1 MTSLQTRI
9 RQNGPAFF
17 MPMSSLVGV
26 IYAYNPTVGAANQFS
41 CAPWAD
47 GVLPAANTG
56 TRAPGRYLSSING
69 AGLGLLKDLGKNVVS
84 AGRTFRK
91 IQLVVRQ
98 VGTTSTGGVEGNA
111 LATNPN
117 ADYLTG
123 YIEFGFEGAGQP
135 APVAQYGAL

>member
-1 MTSLQTRI
+1 
-9 RQNGPAFF
+9 
-17 MPMSSLVGV
+17 MSTLVGV

-47 GVLPAANTG
+47 GVVTGANG
-56 TRAPGRYLSSING
+56 QNRLIGPSRYLSSINA
-69 AGLGLLKDLGKNVVS
+69 AGVGILKDLGKNVVS

>member
-9 RQNGPAFF
+9 RQNGPQFF

-47 GVLPAANTG
+47 GLSPVASRGPA
-56 TRAPGRYLSSING
+56 RYLSSINA
-69 AGLGLLKDLGKNVVS
+69 AGVGILKDLGKNVVS

>member
-1 MTSLQTRI
+1 MTSLQTRV
-9 RQNGPAFF
+9 RQNGPQYF

-26 IYAYNPTVGAANQFS
+26 IYAYNPTANTAQFS

-56 TRAPGRYLSSING
+56 TRAPGRYISSINA
-69 AGLGLLKDLGKNVVS
+69 AGTGLLKDLGKNVIS

-98 VGTTSTGGVEGNA
+98 TGTNSTGGVEGNS
-111 LATNPN
+111 LSTNPN

-123 YIEFGFEGAGQP
+123 YIEFGFEGTGSP
-135 APVAQYGAL
+135 APVVQYGTL

>member
-1 MTSLQTRI
+1 MTSLQTSL
-9 RQNGPAFF
+9 RQNGPQYF

-26 IYAYNPTVGAANQFS
+26 IYAYNPTANTIQFS

-56 TRAPGRYLSSING
+56 TRAPGRYLSSINA
-69 AGLGLLKDLGKNVVS
+69 AGTGILKDIGKTVVS

-98 VGTTSTGGVEGNA
+98 VGTTSTNGVEGNA

-123 YIEFGFEGAGQP
+123 YIEFGFEGTGSP
-135 APVAQYGAL
+135 APVVQYGRL

>member
-1 MTSLQTRI
+1 MTSLQTSL
-9 RQNGPAFF
+9 RQNGPQYF

-26 IYAYNPTVGAANQFS
+26 IYAYNPTANTLQFS

-56 TRAPGRYLSSING
+56 TRAPGRYLSSINA
-69 AGLGLLKDLGKNVVS
+69 AGSGLLKDIGKTVVS

-91 IQLVVRQ
+91 IQLVVRP
-98 VGTTSTGGVEGNA
+98 VGTTSTNGVEGNA

-123 YIEFGFEGAGQP
+123 YIEFGFEGTGSP
-135 APVAQYGAL
+135 APVVQYGRL

>member
-1 MTSLQTRI
+1 
-9 RQNGPAFF
+9 

-26 IYAYNPTVGAANQFS
+26 IYAYNPTVGAVNQFS

-56 TRAPGRYLSSING
+56 TRAPGRYLSSINA
-69 AGLGLLKDLGKNVVS
+69 AGTGILKDLGKNVVS